1 MKGRSYAAAALTAGV
16 LLLTPVGASAAPPTD
31 TLALRDAVTVEG
43 VRAHQA
49 QFQEFAELSGGT
61 REAST
66 LGYQLS
72 ADYVAGPDGGGRV

>member
-1 MKGRSYAAAALTAGV
+1 MQRPCCR
-16 LLLTPVGASAAPPTD
+16 LLLPRAWRQSLQPPRHRPIP
-31 TLALRDAVTVEG
+31 LRCRDAVTLAG

-49 QFQEFAELSGGT
+49 QFQSFADLSGGT

-72 ADYVAGPDGGGRV
+72 ADYVAGLMDGGGIRP